1 MTGLLVYANFEP
13 SEIEPQKVTLLKMR
27 LKTRFPAVCTV
38 LAVATALTGCGQLAE
53 PAGGSQKVTLWL
65 MKGSASEDFIDE
77 FTASFEREH
86 PGTDL
91 DVKIQEWTGIGD
103 KVNAVLDG
111 TGKET
116 ADVIEVGN
124 TQVAQYI
131 ETGGI
136 EELTLEGLREWG
148 SKDWLKGLA
157 EPGSINGA
165 QYGIPWYAANRVVI
179 YHKDHFANAGIKTLP
194 KNRQEWIQ
202 ATQKLDKG
210 EQQGIYLAG
219 QNWYVLAGF
228 IWDEGGELAV
238 ETSGKW
244 VGTLDDEKAL
254 AGMDFYKQLQA
265 LGDGPKAADEENP
278 PQSQVFAGGQVAQII
293 APPGQAAEIEAANP
307 ALKGKLGFF
316 PIPGK
321 TSDKAGA
328 VFTGG
333 SDLIIPAR
341 TKQRKAAVDV
351 ITALVSEKWQ
361 TELARTMSYVPNK
374 STLAHVVA
382 GNEGATNMA
391 PGAAQGRATPTSAR
405 WAEVEAKNP
414 IKPFMTAVLTGQDPK
429 QAARVAS
436 EAIGEVLSS
445 DR

>member
-1 MTGLLVYANFEP
+1 M
-13 SEIEPQKVTLLKMR
+13 KMR
-27 LKTRFPAVCTV
+27 FLALCTA
-38 LAVATALTGCGQLAE
+38 LAAATALTGCSQWADSA
-53 PAGGSQKVTLWL
+53 AGRQKVTLWL
-65 MKGSASEDFIDE
+65 MKGSASEDFIDR
-77 FTASFEREH
+77 FTASFEQEH
-86 PGTDL
+86 PGLDL
-91 DVKIQEWTGIGD
+91 DVRIQEWTGIGD
-103 KVNAVLDG
+103 KVNAVLKG
-111 TGKET
+111 TSKEP

-131 ETGGI
+131 ETKGLS
-136 EELTLEGLREWG
+136 ELTLEALREWD
-148 SKDWLKGLA
+148 SKHWLKGLS
-157 EPGSINGA
+157 EPASVNGA
-165 QYGIPWYAANRVVI
+165 QYGVPWYAANRVVV
-179 YHKDHFANAGIKTLP
+179 YHKDLFANTGIKTPP

-228 IWDEGGELAV
+228 VWDEGGELAV
-238 ETSGKW
+238 ETGGRW
-244 VGTLDDEKAL
+244 VGTLDDDKAL
-254 AGMDFYKQLQA
+254 AGMEFYKQLQA
-265 LGDGPKAADEENP
+265 LGDGPEAADEETP
-278 PQSQVFAGGQVAQII
+278 PQSQVFARGQVAQII

-321 TSDKAGA
+321 TSDKAGS

-333 SDLIIPAR
+333 SDLIIPER
-341 TKQRKAAVDV
+341 TANREGAVDV

-361 TELARTMSYVPNK
+361 TELARTMSYVPNRT
-374 STLAHVVA
+374 TLAHVVE

-391 PGAAQGRATPTSAR
+391 PGAAQGRATPASAR

-414 IKPFMTAVLTGQDPK
+414 IKPYMTAVLTGQDPK
-429 QAARVAS
+429 QAARAAS
-436 EAIGEVLSS
+436 EEIGRVLSS

>member
-1 MTGLLVYANFEP
+1 
-13 SEIEPQKVTLLKMR
+13 MR
-27 LKTRFPAVCTV
+27 FLAVCTALV
-38 LAVATALTGCGQLAE
+38 AATALTGCGQWADQA
-53 PAGGSQKVTLWL
+53 AGREKVTLWL
-65 MKGSASEDFIDE
+65 MKGSASEDFIDR
-77 FTASFEREH
+77 FTASFETEH
-86 PGTDL
+86 PGLDL
-91 DVKIQEWTGIGD
+91 DVRIQEWTGIGD

-111 TGKET
+111 TATES

-131 ETGGI
+131 ETGGLS
-136 EELTLEGLREWG
+136 EVTLEGLRTWG

-157 EPGSINGA
+157 EPGSVNGA
-165 QYGIPWYAANRVVI
+165 QYGVPWYAANRVVV
-179 YHKDHFANAGIKTLP
+179 YHKDLFANAGIKTP
-194 KNRQEWIQ
+194 PRNRQEWIQ

-210 EQQGIYLAG
+210 DQQGIYLPG
-219 QNWYVLAGF
+219 QNWYVLAGL

-238 ETSGKW
+238 ETGGKW
-244 VGTLDDEKAL
+244 VGTLDDDKAL
-254 AGMDFYKQLQA
+254 AGMDFYRQLQA
-265 LGDGPKAADEENP
+265 LGDGPRSADEETP
-278 PQSQVFAGGQVAQII
+278 PQSQVFARGQVAQII

-307 ALKGKLGFF
+307 ALKGKIGFF

-321 TSDKAGA
+321 TSDKPGA

-333 SDLIIPAR
+333 SDLIIPER

-374 STLAHVVA
+374 TSLAHVVA
-382 GNEGATNMA
+382 GNEGAAAMA

-414 IKPFMTAVLTGQDPK
+414 IKPYMTAVLTGQDAK
-429 QAARVAS
+429 QAARTAS
-436 EAIGEVLSS
+436 EEIGRVLSS

>member
-1 MTGLLVYANFEP
+1 
-13 SEIEPQKVTLLKMR
+13 MR
-27 LKTRFPAVCTV
+27 FLALCTA
-38 LAVATALTGCGQLAE
+38 LAAATALTGCSQLAGS
-53 PAGGSQKVTLWL
+53 GGGPQKVTLWL
-65 MKGSASEDFIDE
+65 MKGSASDDFIDK
-77 FTASFEREH
+77 FTESFEKEH

-91 DVKIQEWTGIGD
+91 DVRIQEWTGIGD
-103 KVNAVLDG
+103 RVNAVLDG
-111 TGKET
+111 TSKES

-131 ETGGI
+131 ETGGLS
-136 EELTLEGLREWG
+136 ELTLEGLREWG

-157 EPGSINGA
+157 DPGSVDGA
-165 QYGIPWYAANRVVI
+165 QYGVPWYAANRLVI
-179 YHKDHFANAGIKTLP
+179 YNKDLFAHAGVKTPP

-210 EQQGIYLAG
+210 DQQGIYLAG

-238 ETSGKW
+238 EAGGQW
-244 VGTLDDEKAL
+244 VGTLDEEKAL
-254 AGMDFYKQLQA
+254 AGMEFYKQLQG
-265 LGDGPKAADEENP
+265 LGDGPKDADEETP
-278 PQSQVFAGGQVAQII
+278 PQSQVFARGQVAQII

-321 TSDKAGA
+321 SSDKAGS

-333 SDLIIPAR
+333 SDLIIPER
-341 TKQRKAAVDV
+341 TGQRAAAVDV

-361 TELARTMSYVPNK
+361 SELARTMSYVPNK
-374 STLAHVVA
+374 TTLAHVVE

-391 PGAAQGRATPTSAR
+391 PGAAQGRATPKSAR
-405 WAEVEAKNP
+405 WAEVEAENP

-429 QAARVAS
+429 QAARTAS
-436 EAIGEVLSS
+436 DAISRVLSS

>member
-1 MTGLLVYANFEP
+1 M
-13 SEIEPQKVTLLKMR
+13 KMR
-27 LKTRFPAVCTV
+27 FLAVCTA
-38 LAVATALTGCGQLAE
+38 LAAATALTGCGQWADQA
-53 PAGGSQKVTLWL
+53 AGREKVTLWL
-65 MKGSASEDFIDE
+65 MKGSASEDFIDS
-77 FTASFEREH
+77 FTASFETEH
-86 PGTDL
+86 PGLDL
-91 DVKIQEWTGIGD
+91 DVRIQEWTGIGD

-111 TGKET
+111 TATES

-131 ETGGI
+131 ETGGLS
-136 EELTLEGLREWG
+136 EVTLEGLRTWG

-157 EPGSINGA
+157 EPGSVNGA
-165 QYGIPWYAANRVVI
+165 QYGVPWYAANRVVV
-179 YHKDHFANAGIKTLP
+179 YHKDLFANAGIKTP
-194 KNRQEWIQ
+194 PRNRQEWIQ

-210 EQQGIYLAG
+210 DQQGIYLPG
-219 QNWYVLAGF
+219 QNWYVLAGM

-238 ETSGKW
+238 ETGGKW
-244 VGTLDDEKAL
+244 VGALDDDKAL
-254 AGMDFYKQLQA
+254 AGMDFYRQLQA
-265 LGDGPKAADEENP
+265 LGDGPRSADEETP
-278 PQSQVFAGGQVAQII
+278 PQSQVFARGQVAQII

-307 ALKGKLGFF
+307 ALKGKIGFF

-321 TSDKAGA
+321 TSDKPGA

-333 SDLIIPAR
+333 SDLIIPER

-374 STLAHVVA
+374 TTLAHVVA
-382 GNEGATNMA
+382 GNEGAAAMA

-414 IKPFMTAVLTGQDPK
+414 IKPYMTAVLTGQDAK
-429 QAARVAS
+429 QAARTAS
-436 EAIGEVLSS
+436 EEIGRVLSS

>member
-1 MTGLLVYANFEP
+1 M
-13 SEIEPQKVTLLKMR
+13 KMR
-27 LKTRFPAVCTV
+27 FLAVCTA
-38 LAVATALTGCGQLAE
+38 LAAATALTGCGQWADQA
-53 PAGGSQKVTLWL
+53 AGREKVTLWL
-65 MKGSASEDFIDE
+65 MKGSASEDFIDR
-77 FTASFEREH
+77 FTASFETEH
-86 PGTDL
+86 PGLDL
-91 DVKIQEWTGIGD
+91 DVRIQEWTGIGD

-111 TGKET
+111 TATES

-131 ETGGI
+131 ETGGLS
-136 EELTLEGLREWG
+136 EVTLEGLRTWG

-157 EPGSINGA
+157 EPGSVNGA
-165 QYGIPWYAANRVVI
+165 QYGVPWYAANRVVV
-179 YHKDHFANAGIKTLP
+179 YHKDLFANAGIKTP
-194 KNRQEWIQ
+194 PRNRQEWIQ

-210 EQQGIYLAG
+210 DQQGIYLAG
-219 QNWYVLAGF
+219 QNWYVLAGM

-238 ETSGKW
+238 ETGGKW
-244 VGTLDDEKAL
+244 VGALDDDKAL
-254 AGMDFYKQLQA
+254 AGMDFYRQLQA
-265 LGDGPKAADEENP
+265 LGDGPRNADEETP
-278 PQSQVFAGGQVAQII
+278 PQSQVFARGQVAQII

-307 ALKGKLGFF
+307 ALKGKIGFF

-321 TSDKAGA
+321 TSDKPGA

-333 SDLIIPAR
+333 SDLIIPER

-374 STLAHVVA
+374 TTLAHVVA
-382 GNEGATNMA
+382 GNEGAAAMA

-414 IKPFMTAVLTGQDPK
+414 IKPYMTAVLTGQDAK
-429 QAARVAS
+429 QAARAAS
-436 EAIGEVLSS
+436 EEIGRVLSS

>member
-1 MTGLLVYANFEP
+1 
-13 SEIEPQKVTLLKMR
+13 MR
-27 LKTRFPAVCTV
+27 LLAACTALAAV
-38 LAVATALTGCGQLAE
+38 TALTGCSQSAD
-53 PAGGSQKVTLWL
+53 PAGGSRKVTLWL
-65 MKGSASEDFIDE
+65 MKGSASEDFIGK
-77 FTASFEREH
+77 FTAAFEKEH
-86 PGTDL
+86 PGIDL
-91 DVKIQEWTGIGD
+91 NVRIQEWTGIGD

-111 TGKET
+111 TGKES

-124 TQVAQYI
+124 TQVAKYI
-131 ETGGI
+131 ETGGL
-136 EELTLEGLREWG
+136 EELTLEGLRTWG

-157 EPGSINGA
+157 EPATIDGA
-165 QYGIPWYAANRVVI
+165 LYGVPWYAANRVVI
-179 YHKDHFANAGIKTLP
+179 YHKDLFASAGIKTPP

-210 EQQGIYLAG
+210 DQQGIYLAG

-228 IWDEGGELAV
+228 VWDEGGELAV
-238 ETSGKW
+238 ETGGRW
-244 VGTLDDEKAL
+244 VGALDDDKAL

-265 LGDGPKAADEENP
+265 LGDGPRGADEETP
-278 PQSQVFAGGQVAQII
+278 PQSQVFARGGVAQII

-321 TSDKAGA
+321 TSDKPGA

-341 TKQRKAAVDV
+341 TGQRKAAVDV
-351 ITALVSEKWQ
+351 ITALVSEEWQ

-374 STLAHVVA
+374 TTLAHVVE
-382 GNEGATNMA
+382 GNEGAANMA
-391 PGAAQGRATPTSAR
+391 PGAAQGRATPTSAL

-414 IKPFMTAVLTGQDPK
+414 IKPYMTAVLTGRDPR
-429 QAARVAS
+429 QAAKAAS
-436 EAIGEVLSS
+436 EQIGKILSS

>member
-1 MTGLLVYANFEP
+1 M
-13 SEIEPQKVTLLKMR
+13 KMR
-27 LKTRFPAVCTV
+27 FLAVCTALV
-38 LAVATALTGCGQLAE
+38 AATALTGCGQWADQA
-53 PAGGSQKVTLWL
+53 AGREKVTLWL
-65 MKGSASEDFIDE
+65 MKGSASEDFIDR
-77 FTASFEREH
+77 FTASFETEH
-86 PGTDL
+86 PGLDL
-91 DVKIQEWTGIGD
+91 DVRIQEWTGIGD

-111 TGKET
+111 TATES

-131 ETGGI
+131 ETGGLS
-136 EELTLEGLREWG
+136 EVTLEGLRTWG

-157 EPGSINGA
+157 EPGSVNGA
-165 QYGIPWYAANRVVI
+165 QYGVPWYAANRVVV
-179 YHKDHFANAGIKTLP
+179 YHKDLFANAGIKTP
-194 KNRQEWIQ
+194 PRNRQEWIQ

-210 EQQGIYLAG
+210 DQQGIYLPG
-219 QNWYVLAGF
+219 QNWYVLAGL

-238 ETSGKW
+238 ETGGKW
-244 VGTLDDEKAL
+244 VGTLDDDKAL
-254 AGMDFYKQLQA
+254 AGMDFYRQLQA
-265 LGDGPKAADEENP
+265 LGDGPRSADEETP
-278 PQSQVFAGGQVAQII
+278 PQSQVFARGQVAQII

-307 ALKGKLGFF
+307 ALKGKIGFF

-321 TSDKAGA
+321 TSDKPGA

-333 SDLIIPAR
+333 SDLIIPER

-374 STLAHVVA
+374 TSLAHVVA
-382 GNEGATNMA
+382 GNEGAAAMA

-414 IKPFMTAVLTGQDPK
+414 IKPYMTAVLTGQDAK
-429 QAARVAS
+429 QAARTAS
-436 EAIGEVLSS
+436 EEIGRVLSS

>member
-27 LKTRFPAVCTV
+27 FLAVCTA
-38 LAVATALTGCGQLAE
+38 LAAATALTGCGQSADQA
-53 PAGGSQKVTLWL
+53 AGRQKVTLWL
-65 MKGSASEDFIDE
+65 MKGSASEDFIDR
-77 FTASFEREH
+77 FTTSFEQDH
-86 PGTDL
+86 PDLDL
-91 DVKIQEWTGIGD
+91 DVRIQEWTGIGD
-103 KVNAVLDG
+103 KVNAVLAG
-111 TGKET
+111 TSKEP

-131 ETGGI
+131 ETGGLS
-136 EELTLEGLREWG
+136 ELTLEGLREWG

-165 QYGIPWYAANRVVI
+165 QYGVPWYAANRVVV
-179 YHKDHFANAGIKTLP
+179 YNKDLFANAGIKTPP

-210 EQQGIYLAG
+210 DQQGIYLAG

-228 IWDEGGELAV
+228 VWDEGGELAV
-238 ETSGKW
+238 ETGGKW

-254 AGMDFYKQLQA
+254 AGMEFYKQLQA
-265 LGDGPKAADEENP
+265 LGEGPRTADEETP
-278 PQSQVFAGGQVAQII
+278 PQSQVFARGQVAQII
-293 APPGQAAEIEAANP
+293 APPSQAAEIEAANP

-321 TSDKAGA
+321 TSDKAGS

-333 SDLIIPAR
+333 SDLIIPER
-341 TKQRKAAVDV
+341 TGHRKGAVDV

-374 STLAHVVA
+374 TTLAHVVE

-429 QAARVAS
+429 QAARTAS
-436 EAIGEVLSS
+436 AEIGRILSS

>member
-1 MTGLLVYANFEP
+1 M
-13 SEIEPQKVTLLKMR
+13 KMR
-27 LKTRFPAVCTV
+27 FLAVCTA
-38 LAVATALTGCGQLAE
+38 LAAATALTGCGQWADQA
-53 PAGGSQKVTLWL
+53 AGREKVTLWL
-65 MKGSASEDFIDE
+65 MKGSASEDFVDR
-77 FTASFEREH
+77 FTASFETEH
-86 PGTDL
+86 PGLDL
-91 DVKIQEWTGIGD
+91 DVRIQEWTGIGD

-111 TGKET
+111 TATES

-131 ETGGI
+131 ETGGLS
-136 EELTLEGLREWG
+136 EVTLEGLRTWG

-157 EPGSINGA
+157 EPGSVNGA
-165 QYGIPWYAANRVVI
+165 QYGVPWYAANRVVV
-179 YHKDHFANAGIKTLP
+179 YHKDLFANAGIKTP
-194 KNRQEWIQ
+194 PRNRQEWIQ

-210 EQQGIYLAG
+210 DQQGIYLPG
-219 QNWYVLAGF
+219 QNWYVLAGM

-238 ETSGKW
+238 ETGGKW
-244 VGTLDDEKAL
+244 VGALDDDKAL
-254 AGMDFYKQLQA
+254 AGMDFYRQLQA
-265 LGDGPKAADEENP
+265 LGDGPRSADEETP
-278 PQSQVFAGGQVAQII
+278 PQSQVFARGQVAQII

-307 ALKGKLGFF
+307 ALKGRIGFF

-321 TSDKAGA
+321 TSDKPGA

-333 SDLIIPAR
+333 SDLIIPER

-374 STLAHVVA
+374 TTLAHVVA
-382 GNEGATNMA
+382 GNDGAAAMA

-414 IKPFMTAVLTGQDPK
+414 IKPYMTAVLTGQDAK
-429 QAARVAS
+429 QAARTAS
-436 EAIGEVLSS
+436 EEIGRVLSS